1 MEVLTNSPTIQT
13 KCSDFTSR
21 LLTSDQ
27 PDPVNARKLL
37 SDKSISNKET
47 TNDQPSRKRS
57 RINWIYTV
65 DELNYSPKYKKV
77 RLLPPAVEELLHIE
91 YEDRCNLTTPKRY
104 LSQLQQDFSFDFE
117 LIETDGSFRVRN
129 LSSTQYND
137 FMNRTSMLGFTA
149 SSISVYQNSKAQQLY
164 AISLRFTYPESEV
177 PEQKD
182 SRKKAGEKQLPPRR
196 RKSTNKKQVGNE
208 AGADQ
213 RDPFLLQRHPLQLMG
228 LRRLRELGL
237 APSTNLK
244 PSDTE
249 AEKSKTGIDLPVKKP
264 LLLKWKPGLA
274 EDLC

>member
-1 MEVLTNSPTIQT
+1 MEELMNSPSIQT
-13 KCSDFTSR
+13 KSSDFTSR

-129 LSSTQYND
+129 LSCTQYND
-137 FMNRTSMLGFTA
+137 FMNRTSMLGFAA
-149 SSISVYQNSKAQQLY
+149 SSIFVYQTSKAQQLY
-164 AISLRFTYPESEV
+164 ALSLRFTYPETEV
-177 PEQKD
+177 LEQKD
-182 SRKKAGEKQLPPRR
+182 SQKKAGEKQLPPRR
-196 RKSTNKKQVGNE
+196 RKSTNKKQVGSE